1 MTSRRTFHSNPYQT
15 RLQHY
20 YCLFKMLKALL
31 GYLPWWDCMLM
42 VGERNFPECRAA
54 AGWPAPK
61 WPGDGGILPGAAEAP
76 SRCDSIAASPESSG
90 GGTCT
95 DLGGPKSRPSIIH
108 PRAIKK
114 GKKKRQ
120 EKKICSDRQFRK
132 SFIRI
137 IIMSLDFQANP
148 RPYPALCRPTKKT
161 NKGSLD
167 EHKLIK

>member
-1 MTSRRTFHSNPYQT
+1 
-15 RLQHY
+15 
-20 YCLFKMLKALL
+20 MLKALL

-114 GKKKRQ
+114 GKKRG
-120 EKKICSDRQFRK
+120 KKKKNMLRSAIPKELYTNNNNVPRFPGK
-132 SFIRI
+132 SA
-137 IIMSLDFQANP
+137 SLSGIV
-148 RPYPALCRPTKKT
+148 PTYKKT
-161 NKGSLD
+161 KNK
-167 EHKLIK
+167 